1 MWNRFNLSEITFHR
15 MMQHIFQT
23 KVSAVLPF
31 FSFHT
36 FCDSCEKKII
46 KRTIFCESCE
56 KIISADHLSN
66 CGAFYDS
73 TSSGHVW
80 NHFLFCDAADF
91 PDEKVV
97 LLSQIAQTR
106 KCFCSFSVP
115 PFTHFPVDALES
127 APRVVK
133 NTDGADVVMHCY
145 HCNGEIV
152 SRCTEPNFVQEK

>member
-1 MWNRFNLSEITFHR
+1 M
-15 MMQHIFQT
+15 
-23 KVSAVLPF
+23 
-31 FSFHT
+31 
-36 FCDSCEKKII
+36 
-46 KRTIFCESCE
+46 FCESCE
-56 KIISADHLSN
+56 KITSADHILIL
-66 CGAFYDS
+66 APLVIFYDS
-73 TSSGHVW
+73 TSSGRVW

-127 APRVVK
+127 ASRVVK

-145 HCNGEIV
+145 NCNGEIV
-152 SRCTEPNFVQEK
+152 SRCAEPNNILVSRVELWPREAMRS